1 MTTEDLERLRPLTRA
16 ELAALAERRF
26 AESDGRTGLL
36 LANLIGFDHTN
47 ATLGY
52 RAGEALIRA
61 ACTGLRS
68 AFPGQDQVW
77 PVGHGQ
83 LAVFVPNLKHPN
95 HALLAA
101 SKVQRSLEELERAHR
116 GPRFRPTLGVAVF
129 PDHGTTADQVLQCAD
144 QALGD
149 TCMGLKPVQMLPF
162 GVERPV
168 HPLARAEALERA
180 IQNNELQLHFQP
192 QVTMQTQKRWGAEA
206 LCRWEA
212 DDGPVS
218 PEVFIPLAE
227 TCGLIRELTTWTL
240 NAALKQW
247 RKWQPAWPDARV
259 AVNLSASVL
268 HDQELVPQV
277 QACLGIWRVP
287 PECLVLEVTE
297 SALMANP
304 DLGLETLRSLQ
315 RLGVRLSIDDFGTG
329 YSSMS
334 YLSRFP
340 LHELKIDRSFV
351 MTMSSDSSN
360 RKIVRTVID
369 LAHKL
374 GLEVVAE
381 GIEAQD
387 AFETLVALGCERG
400 QGYWIGRPG
409 PASQLMTTETNSTAV
424 CGGRV
429 CEAGAGG

>member
-1 MTTEDLERLRPLTRA
+1 MTTEAADFLRPLTRA

-26 AESDGRTGLL
+26 VDGGDRTGLL
-36 LANLIGFDHTN
+36 LADLIGFDHTN

-52 RAGEALIRA
+52 RAGEALLAA
-61 ACTGLRS
+61 ACQGLRE
-68 AFPGQDQVW
+68 AFPGPDQVV

-83 LAVFVPNLKHPN
+83 LAVFVPDLKHPN

-101 SKVQRSLEELERAHR
+101 SKVQRCLEALERTHR

-129 PDHGTTADQVLQCAD
+129 PDHGATADQVLQCAD
-144 QALGD
+144 QALGE
-149 TCMGLKPVQMLPF
+149 TSMGLRPVQMLAF

-168 HPLARAEALERA
+168 HPLARAEALEHA
-180 IQNNELQLHFQP
+180 IRNNELQLHFQP
-192 QVTMQTQKRWGAEA
+192 QVIMQTQQRWGAEA

-247 RKWQPAWPDARV
+247 RKWQPAWPNARV

-315 RLGVRLSIDDFGTG
+315 QLGVRLSIDDFGTG

-381 GIEAQD
+381 GIEQRD
-387 AFETLVALGCERG
+387 AFDTLVALGCERG
-400 QGYWIGRPG
+400 QGYWIGKPG
-409 PASQLMTTETNSTAV
+409 PASELLGTVPDSAAQA
-424 CGGRV
+424 GGRV
-429 CEAGAGG
+429 REAGTGG